1 MEAHAWARAKTLAAI
16 ARHTSPH
23 RLIIER
29 LFKFPA
35 PERKARRV
43 SVKRRPE
50 VAAKAALD
58 G

>member
-23 RLIIER
+23 PLIIER

-35 PERKARRV
+35 PREEGTPRV
-43 SVKRRPE
+43 
-50 VAAKAALD
+50 